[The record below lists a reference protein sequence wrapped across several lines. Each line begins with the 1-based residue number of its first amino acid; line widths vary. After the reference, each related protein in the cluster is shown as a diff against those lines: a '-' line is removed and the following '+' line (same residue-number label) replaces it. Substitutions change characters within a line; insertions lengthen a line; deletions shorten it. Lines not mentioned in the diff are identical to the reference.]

1 MRIKPLH
8 THTII
13 AVKRPM
19 LWLLSFVLFSCIL
32 LFSLKFSFEYGRST
46 AGYDS
51 ASADAYI
58 EQLQVQ
64 LEESQAKIIETER
77 RATMLKHNSRINDD
91 ASVQVKE
98 SLAAVQ
104 DEVLGLKKEL
114 AFYKSI
120 VAPEQS
126 GQSISIQTVQLK
138 KNETDGYQYK
148 IMVSQQGRNDKLVRG
163 TINIRIKGTSKGKSV
178 TYSLSDV
185 SKDVKEPMK
194 FGFKYFQNFEGLLKL
209 PVAFIPDSLHITAN
223 PKAAKIKAIDEQYAW
238 SDLTAGVV

>member
-1 MRIKPLH
+1 MKIKPLH
-8 THTII
+8 THTLI
-13 AVKRPM
+13 AVKRPL
-19 LWLLSFVLFSCIL
+19 LWLLSFVLLICIL
-32 LFSLKFSFEYGRST
+32 LFLLKFSFEYGRGI
-46 AGYDS
+46 AGFDS

-58 EQLQVQ
+58 GQLQAE
-64 LEESQAKIIETER
+64 LEESQAKFIETER
-77 RATMLKHNSRINDD
+77 RATMLKHNSRIDDD
-91 ASVQVKE
+91 ASIQVKE
-98 SLAAVQ
+98 SLASVQ
-104 DEVLGLKKEL
+104 DEVLELKKEL

-126 GQSISIQTVQLK
+126 GPRIVIQTVQLK

-163 TINIRIKGTSKGKSV
+163 TINIRIKGTSKGKPV

-209 PVAFIPDSLHITAN
+209 PAAFTPDSLHIKAN
-223 PKAAKIKAIDEQYAW
+223 PKAGKIKAIDEQYAW
-238 SDLTAGVV
+238 SDLTAGGV

>member
-1 MRIKPLH
+1 M
-8 THTII
+8 
-13 AVKRPM
+13 VKRKEKA
-19 LWLLSFVLFSCIL
+19 LGTILGDARLDKRLELLTDQLSASPASKLSQAL
-32 LFSLKFSFEYGRST
+32 GDWSSLK
-46 AGYDS
+46 AGYRFVNND
-51 ASADAYI
+51 
-58 EQLQVQ
+58 QVSH
-64 LEESQAKIIETER
+64 EAIIETER

-194 FGFKYFQNFEGLLKL
+194 FGFKYLQNFEGLVKL

-238 SDLTAGVV
+238 SDLTAGGV